1 MQEIKCP
8 KCGEVFQ
15 VDESGYAAI
24 LKQVRDKEYHKE
36 IEEYKKHLEESQE
49 SKDELVKA
57 KTESEY
63 KDIISSKDAEI
74 EKLKAK
80 LKEADNE
87 KKLAVN
93 EVAAE
98 KEKKLA
104 ESSSKIVELEAQF
117 KNSESEKKLAV
128 SEAVSKV
135 EKDFREKEDRY
146 KEDAQKMKEEYSDQ
160 LREKDVQINYYKDL
174 KTRMSTKM
182 VGETLEQHCEIE
194 FNKIR
199 MSAFPNAYFEKDND
213 ARTGSK
219 GDYIFR
225 ESEDGV
231 EFISI
236 MFEMKNENET
246 TATKHKNEDF
256 LKELDKDRNEKKCEY
271 AILVS
276 MLEADNEL
284 YNTGIVDVSYKY
296 PKMYVIRPQFFIQ
309 MITLLRDAARKSIQY
324 QHELAMV
331 RNQNMDITHFE
342 EDLEAFKQGFARN
355 YELASKKFNEAI
367 DDIDK
372 TIKYLEKT
380 KEALLS
386 SENNLR
392 LANNKATDLTVKKL
406 TKNNPTME
414 AKFREL
420 KNDKND

>member
-1 MQEIKCP
+1 MKHKVKVTVLDKKLYPELQKQYCANPDSGACP
-8 KCGEVFQ
+8 CYNVGDEFVFYRD
-15 VDESGYAAI
+15 DE
-24 LKQVRDKEYHKE
+24 RDDFWHMG
-36 IEEYKKHLEESQE
+36 LNT
-49 SKDELVKA
+49 LVK
-57 KTESEY
+57 TNGNR
-63 KDIISSKDAEI
+63 DT
-74 EKLKAK
+74 
-80 LKEADNE
+80 
-87 KKLAVN
+87 
-93 EVAAE
+93 VAGGP
-98 KEKKLA
+98 KMP
-104 ESSSKIVELEAQF
+104 F
-117 KNSESEKKLAV
+117 C
-128 SEAVSKV
+128 SEAWDAIS
-135 EKDFREKEDRY
+135 RY
-146 KEDAQKMKEEYSDQ
+146 IYSGLQ
-160 LREKDVQINYYKDL
+160 
-174 KTRMSTKM
+174 
-182 VGETLEQHCEIE
+182 G
-194 FNKIR
+194 
-199 MSAFPNAYFEKDND
+199 
-213 ARTGSK
+213 G
-219 GDYIFR
+219 
-225 ESEDGV
+225 
-231 EFISI
+231 SI
-236 MFEMKNENET
+236 MKDWMKNENET

-367 DDIDK
+367 EDIDK

-420 KNDKND
+420 KNDKKD